1 MRSSRDASLVN
12 PRAKLARAEEHLCEL
27 ISGAK
32 AFVGTKPYHVV
43 NEERGADLDV
53 AVIRVREYPPL
64 RLGLIFGDVLANW
77 RSALDNLANELVR
90 LNGQDPGASTSFPI
104 FSGKADFE
112 SRGGKR
118 IRGVSEK
125 HEAIIEAL
133 QPFQTDLD
141 PTVHALKV
149 VNEYVNIDKHRAIH
163 PALTAVV
170 DAHGYAASFR
180 RDSLDTEF
188 HFEVDPV
195 GFDCELVDGL
205 ELAHIRWRHPVP
217 NPKPRMSAEFSVRLA
232 FGDKGLLLDAL
243 PRIAWHLNVVV
254 ECFAPDF
261 GEPISLR
268 PLPDTTPW
276 P

>member
-1 MRSSRDASLVN
+1 MRRSGDASLVN
-12 PRAKLARAEEHLCEL
+12 SRAKLARAEEHLCQL
-27 ISGAK
+27 IAEAK
-32 AFVGTKPYHVV
+32 TFVKSDPYRVI

-53 AVIRVREYPPL
+53 AVIRIQEYPPL

-90 LNGQDPGASTSFPI
+90 LNGLDPGSRTSFPI
-104 FSGKADFE
+104 FSRRADFE

-118 IRGVSEK
+118 IRGVSET
-125 HEAIIEAL
+125 HRAIIGKL

-141 PTVHALKV
+141 PTVHALKIL
-149 VNEYVNIDKHRAIH
+149 NEYVNIDKHRAIH

-180 RDSLDTEF
+180 SEALDSEF
-188 HFEVDPV
+188 HFEIDPV
-195 GFDCELVDGL
+195 GFDRELVDGL
-205 ELAHIRWRHPVP
+205 DLAHIRWRHPVP

-232 FGDKGLLLDAL
+232 FGEKGLLLDAL
-243 PRIAWHLNVVV
+243 PRIAWHLNLVV

-268 PLPDTTPW
+268 PLPAAVPW
-276 P
+276 A

>member
-1 MRSSRDASLVN
+1 MN

-27 ISGAK
+27 ISKAK
-32 AFVGTKPYHVV
+32 AFVKTDPFRVI

-53 AVIRVREYPPL
+53 AVIRIREYPPL
-64 RLGLIFGDVLANW
+64 RLGLILGDVLANW

-90 LNGQDPGASTSFPI
+90 LNGRDPGSGTSFPI
-104 FSGKADFE
+104 FSSRADYE
-112 SRGGKR
+112 SRGEKR
-118 IRGVSEK
+118 IRAVSETQR
-125 HEAIIEAL
+125 AIIEAL

-180 RDSLDTEF
+180 RESLDTEF
-188 HFEVDPV
+188 HIEIDPV
-195 GFDCELVDGL
+195 GFDRELVDGL

-217 NPKPRMSAEFSVRLA
+217 NPKPLMSADFSVRLA
-232 FGDKGLLLDAL
+232 FGEKGLLLDAL

-261 GEPISLR
+261 GVPINLR
-268 PLPDTTPW
+268 PLPDATPW